1 MDNPSRYPV
10 LPLETGDLSR
20 LALPLRGTNRMPFR
34 ARSDSATGSTVV
46 EPVTPL
52 HVDTNMPAWRAKE
65 PILGTRALFK
75 SCLEPGTPHLSQV
88 NPEELDRLLLGYP
101 EPDRS
106 FLVRGFTQ
114 GFKLQH
120 EGPRVLHG
128 KKSWQRFKKSRC
140 CRKTTC

>member
-1 MDNPSRYPV
+1 
-10 LPLETGDLSR
+10 
-20 LALPLRGTNRMPFR
+20 MPFR

-88 NPEELDRLLLGYP
+88 SPEELDRLLLRYP

-106 FLVRGFTQ
+106 FLVHGFKQ

-120 EGPRVLHG
+120 EGLSVACMAKNHG
-128 KKSWQRFKKSRC
+128 SALKNPNVVSELLARELELDRIAGPFNQLLRILISDH
-140 CRKTTC
+140 